1 MDFQTKVSLKN
12 YNTFGI
18 DVTADF
24 VAVVSSEND
33 YRELL
38 KTDVYLENKH
48 LILGGGSNVLLIDD
62 FEGLVVRNEIK
73 GIEINKE
80 TNDHVWI
87 TAGSGEIWHEL
98 VLYCLKNDWGGIE
111 NLSLIPGTLGAAPM
125 QNIGAYGVEL
135 KEVFDHLTAI
145 DAKTGE
151 KRIFRKEDCKFGYRE
166 SVFKNKYKDQYFIS
180 AVTLQLTK
188 QNHRLN
194 TSYGAI
200 IEQLNGSEPTIQSI
214 SDAVIQIRRSKL
226 PDPREIG
233 NSGSFFKNPEIDK
246 IDFEGLKAE
255 FPNIPGYDLGNN
267 RVKVPAGWLIEQAGW
282 KGKKTG
288 NVGVHEKQAL
298 VLVNYGVGKGKEIKE
313 LALAIQDSISD
324 KFGVILQPE
333 VNFIS

>member
-73 GIEINKE
+73 GIEISKE

-87 TAGSGEIWHEL
+87 TVGSGEIWHEL

-298 VLVNYGVGKGKEIKE
+298 VLVNYGEGKGKEIKE